1 MQEKSD
7 SKNER
12 KGGESLDGVTIRDSG
27 TEEKTGGGAGGSRDS
42 IVELLLR
49 RDQDGSVSGEQCMKF
64 RRQSHRGQIETVRT

>member
-12 KGGESLDGVTIRDSG
+12 KGGGSLDVVSIRDSG

-49 RDQDGSVSGEQCMKF
+49 RDKVASVSGGQCMKF
-64 RRQSHRGQIETVRT
+64 RR